1 MIGGL
6 FIYNHKGEVLLSQ
19 VYRDD
24 TGRNAVDAFGSGL
37 WLSTEFR
44 DRSTENL
51 HHSAGYQEPASDK
64 RAIPDHQPGDWA
76 DWWQERHRVEDKAHG
91 RLEGIADQRRD

>member
-24 TGRNAVDAFGSGL
+24 TGRNAVDAFRVNVIHAWQQVCKSGL

-76 DWWQERHRVEDKAHG
+76 DWLAAGGHQVSPE
-91 RLEGIADQRRD
+91 

>member
-19 VYRDD
+19 VYQDD
-24 TGRNAVDAFGSGL
+24 TGRNAVDAFGSM
-37 WLSTEFR
+37 LSTPEFR

-64 RAIPDHQPGDWA
+64 RRAIPDHQPGDWA
-76 DWWQERHRVEDKAHG
+76 DWLAVGGHQVSPE
-91 RLEGIADQRRD
+91 